1 MSNKAFVSISIA
13 LFFFFNIN
21 IKAQT
26 DDWNNYTYL
35 KSEGNI
41 PSGLL
46 TSAYKKYQEEFPIK
60 TISDKRKVALK
71 KKNFYLKSNY
81 ALNSILESGR
91 VVFGD
96 ELTTYVNKVADE
108 VLKNYPEIRKDLKF
122 FVLKSSSVNSISTS
136 QGYIFV
142 NVGLIAKLRN
152 EAELAFVIAHEV
164 AHYKDEHA
172 LNSYIDNIDLEKGTG
187 KYNNL
192 SFDDKIDLM
201 FMNSRETELKAD
213 SVGAKILL
221 NSGYNPTAAI
231 EALDLLHYNYLP
243 FEEVQFDKSFFNT
256 DNFIIPSTYFLDSVK
271 NISAVEDYRD
281 INHTHPNIYKRK
293 QKVKEVIEQNIS
305 AKKNYY
311 LISESEFQ
319 RIKNIARF
327 ETIRLDLLKKSY
339 GDVIYNSYLL
349 LKKFPNNKF
358 LKISI
363 AKALYGLALYKNIE
377 EFQKVAK
384 SYMRVEGESQQVH
397 SLFKQLSKK
406 QLNCLALSYTKKML
420 KEYPNDQLLAK
431 IEIQLTE
438 DLVIRN
444 KLSIKDFKD
453 YYSKGTSTSPNNFFF
468 SAISESELSNK
479 TLIDIF
485 EKAKVKADSLK
496 KIEEMSVSERE
507 KLEKDKLKYAKKY
520 GVNREIKQIHF
531 IDPFVSYYPMCNERD
546 FKNSEASEAILI
558 AAIEKFAT
566 NFKKPIKISNS
577 INLKPSNNEEYNK
590 ISLYK
595 EMIND
600 IFYNDKQI
608 DLLPLGVPLSELN
621 SDKGNLV
628 SRVGVISDNT
638 RGILINIMVDLD
650 NLDIVY
656 FRSSNISASLREGAI
671 AQEFKDSFQIFK

>member
-213 SVGAKILL
+213 SVGAKMLL
-221 NSGYNPTAAI
+221 NSGYNPNAAI

-243 FEEVQFDKSFFNT
+243 FEEIQFDKSFFNT
-256 DNFIIPSTYFLDSVK
+256 ENFIIPTTYFLDSVK
-271 NISAVEDYRD
+271 SISAVEDYRD
-281 INHTHPNIYKRK
+281 INHTHPNIAKRK
-293 QKVKEVIEQNIS
+293 QKVKEVIEQNS
-305 AKKNYY
+305 STKKNYY
-311 LISESEFQ
+311 LNSESEFQ

-349 LKKFPNNKF
+349 LKQYPNNKF
-358 LKISI
+358 LKMSI

-397 SLFKQLSKK
+397 SLFKQLTKK

-420 KEYPNDQLLAK
+420 REYPNDQLLAK

-453 YYSKGTSTSPNNFFF
+453 YYSKGNSTSPNNFFF
-468 SAISESELSNK
+468 SAISENELSNK

-485 EKAKVKADSLK
+485 DKAKVKADSLK
-496 KIEEMSVSERE
+496 RIEEMSVSERE
-507 KLEKDKLKYAKKY
+507 KLEKDKVKYAKKY

-531 IDPFVSYYPMCNERD
+531 IDPFVSYYPMSKERD
-546 FKNSEASEAILI
+546 FQNSEESEAILI
-558 AAIEKFAT
+558 SAIEKFAST
-566 NFKKPIKISNS
+566 FKKPVKISNS
-577 INLKPSNNEEYNK
+577 INLKSNNTEEYNK

-671 AQEFKDSFQIFK
+671 IQEFKDSFQIFK